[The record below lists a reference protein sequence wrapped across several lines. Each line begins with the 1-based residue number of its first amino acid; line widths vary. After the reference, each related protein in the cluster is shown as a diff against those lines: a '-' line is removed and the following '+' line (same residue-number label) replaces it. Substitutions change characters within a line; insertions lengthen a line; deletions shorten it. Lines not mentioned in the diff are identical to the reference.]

1 MRGDIIKDLRY
12 TLMRNYNIA
21 GVGGEPVE
29 AHGCLHPAHH
39 EVHVVGG
46 EGGEEQVRQLGGA
59 HHREPSKRTRFQNKK
74 RLDFDKLFTRKVRK
88 YSPDKFKGLDCKSL
102 HMNLNILFT

>member
-1 MRGDIIKDLRY
+1 
-12 TLMRNYNIA
+12 MRNYNIA
-21 GVGGEPVE
+21 GVGGEPVV

-59 HHREPSKRTRFQNKK
+59 HHREPSKRTRF
-74 RLDFDKLFTRKVRK
+74 
-88 YSPDKFKGLDCKSL
+88 
-102 HMNLNILFT
+102 